1 LFLAIFVLILT
12 ITGTKWGLF
21 NNLNTQNM
29 ANFTYKEPYL
39 YKDKKE
45 NKKWCIRYSIKYD
58 GDDKFT
64 PIKEYGEY
72 YDIQLNKI
80 KDLKERDK
88 AARRLLTL
96 VEDELADGVD
106 IKKPETV
113 IAFVKKQTEDKKKYT
128 FDYCLDFYLKQ
139 KGYVNPIPKKE
150 KSAQILS
157 MFLKNMFRPFLEK
170 NNLLDDMRV
179 IQKSHL
185 LDFLNSYFLSAD
197 PWSNNTYNSKK
208 SYLGSFFSL
217 LTEEDII
224 ESNPVLKIK
233 SKPKSKNKRFG
244 VFTKEERDLL
254 FNYLH
259 QNSYTISVICKTI
272 YYSYIRFS
280 EIERLTVED
289 FNLITKKI
297 RVDADKAKTQN
308 DKLDR
313 YVSIRTPLA
322 DTLTEYLSRFDSEPT
337 WYMFGKDK
345 KPSAIKIGKG
355 WQINFTEAITHLRSE
370 HPKLFKGTNLTPYAL
385 KHSGVSHFIEDNI
398 KTSSHLTL
406 LKFVKDQCRHS
417 DFAETETYWQQ
428 LGFSTETVDKFI
440 ES

>member
-1 LFLAIFVLILT
+1 
-12 ITGTKWGLF
+12 
-21 NNLNTQNM
+21 M
-29 ANFTYKEPYL
+29 ANFTFKEPKL
-39 YKDKKE
+39 YKDPE
-45 NKKWCIRYSIKYD
+45 NKKWCVRYSIKYP
-58 GDDKFT
+58 GDDKFI
-64 PIKEYGEY
+64 PLKEYGEIY
-72 YDIQLNKI
+72 LGESLNKI
-80 KDLKERDK
+80 KVIKEREYK
-88 AARRLLTL
+88 AYL
-96 VEDELADGVD
+96 VLQGVKADLADGID
-106 IKKPETV
+106 KKQPSTV
-113 IAFVKKQTEDKKKYT
+113 KAFVKKQTEDKNKYT

-139 KGYVNPIPKKE
+139 KGYINPIPKKE

-157 MFLKNMFRPFLEK
+157 MFLSNMFRPYLEK
-170 NNLLDDMRV
+170 NDLLDDMRI

-185 LDFLNSYFLSAD
+185 LDFLNSYFLSVN

-217 LTEEDII
+217 LCDEDII
-224 ESNPVLKIK
+224 ESNPVLKVK
-233 SKPKSKNKRFG
+233 SKQKSKTKRFG
-244 VFTKEERDLL
+244 VFTREERDLL

-313 YVSIRTPLA
+313 FVSIRNPLA
-322 DTLTEYLSRFDSEPT
+322 EALTEYQNRFESEPS

-355 WQINFTEAITHLRSE
+355 WQINFTEAITYLRKE

-385 KHSGVSHFIEDNI
+385 KHSGVSHFIQDNI

-428 LGFSTETVDKFI
+428 LGFSTETVDEFL